1 MILLFFALCFTIGEK
16 LEYVGKFSFLTLG
29 YMSLEV
35 KDTIT
40 YKDVDCYHLCSTIMS
55 NPTLKFLFSLN
66 DTIEV
71 YTKTHDFLPL
81 FYEEKINEG
90 GYHDHARLSF
100 NHESLSVVYNDSLRF
115 DLLEQ
120 SRDLVSF
127 WYYLRTIALVVG
139 DTIPINIHE
148 SKENYEIAC
157 YIEKRERI
165 ETPLGEFNTILVSP
179 QTEGKGIFGAG
190 GGMSIWY
197 SDDDARYP
205 VQIKAKMKIGSVLF
219 KLEEVSY

>member
-1 MILLFFALCFTIGEK
+1 MILLLFALCLTIGEK

-35 KDTIT
+35 KDSLI
-40 YKDVDCYHLCSTIMS
+40 YKDVACYHLCSTLMS
-55 NPTLKFLFSLN
+55 NPTLKFLFSVN

-71 YTKTHDFLPL
+71 YTDAGNFLPL
-81 FYEEKINEG
+81 FCEKKINEG
-90 GYHDHARLSF
+90 AYHDHARLSF
-100 NHESLSVVYNDSLRF
+100 NHESLSVVYNDSVRL
-115 DLLEQ
+115 DLLKQ

-127 WYYLRTIALVVG
+127 WYYLRTITLEVG
-139 DTIPINIHE
+139 DTIPITIHE
-148 SKENYEIAC
+148 SKENYEIGC
-157 YIEKRERI
+157 YIEKKEKI

-179 QTEGKGIFGAG
+179 QTEGKGIFGGG

-219 KLEEVSY
+219 KLKEVRH